1 MKTLKL
7 NTRIFT
13 LTAIVG
19 LAIFTISCTKDEAVN
34 PSLVNGTE
42 ATKKGNGAPAPGD
55 MSIAALATGTYDSLV
70 SALVY
75 VDSELSTGLVDLF
88 STGTDQY
95 TVFAPTD
102 AAFIALLDEYS
113 VGSIRE
119 LGDDVL
125 GAETIRDVLYYH
137 VTEGRRAANSVI
149 PKNNPRTI
157 ETLLMVDFTVDSDAM
172 ITAVG
177 NTAQINAAMAN
188 ISASNGIIHEIDT
201 VILPL

>member
-1 MKTLKL
+1 
-7 NTRIFT
+7 
-13 LTAIVG
+13 
-19 LAIFTISCTKDEAVN
+19 
-34 PSLVNGTE
+34 
-42 ATKKGNGAPAPGD
+42 